1 MKSKTILLL
10 PVLILTGCS
19 GNLVETRVQQVNSGT
34 YQLKGVQI
42 EKQLCYICSVG
53 EEGHVMSTDT
63 TEIEFAVEVEYP
75 KGKRD
80 TVRFRG
86 LEGADAGEYTA
97 TSRSYCTPPYCYAD
111 AKLRGSELTF
121 NLESVGGYY
130 GGRGFLGA
138 GELALETQYR
148 YRGIGVDYFLE
159 GEKID

>member
-1 MKSKTILLL
+1 MRIKTILLTS
-10 PVLILTGCS
+10 VIILTSCS
-19 GNLVETRVQQVNSGT
+19 GDILEPKIKEINTGT

-63 TEIEFAVEVEYP
+63 TEIEFTVEVEYP

-121 NLESVGGYY
+121 NLESVSGYY
-130 GGRGFLGA
+130 NGRGFLGA
-138 GELALETQYR
+138 GELALKTQYK
-148 YRGIGVDYFLE
+148 YRGIGVDYILE